1 MLVCPQCQ
9 FENPTTNRFCQR
21 CGSPLRPLQ
30 AIVMPPPSATAG
42 SEAPAEMAAPPRLKD
57 WLVGDR
63 YLDKAQRYQ
72 ARSGT
77 DISQALDQV
86 LLVAVV
92 DCQPGIPSPLLMEPE
107 EPPADPTTSTEG
119 LPALAAPYLELQSQL
134 FPAIP
139 ELHGAWQRDG
149 YGVLVL
155 EDRSQWRSLE
165 AAWESEDPD
174 PLEVLHWF
182 YEMTELWQALMPW
195 AAQASLLHPDN
206 LRIDEDQILCL
217 QRIYQDLDAT
227 KADLDALGQCWQ
239 ALLTR
244 HGSETSNAL
253 MAVAEAMAAGKV
265 LHVEQVQE
273 KLAAIAAVWQ
283 TPEPPREDPQ
293 APVEADSADLE
304 AAADPADPA
313 APPSADTTLEGAIAL
328 NADMETVEDHP
339 DPDLPLESG
348 DESTAAPPSEP
359 FAATMISDED
369 LMAHLGDDLDDD
381 SSDDITAAD
390 DGAMGDLPTM
400 ALPMQLFRLDEVGR
414 THVGRQRDHNEDSFF
429 SRTYLEKVDSP
440 SGPRLKAKGLY
451 ILCDGMGGHAGGEVA
466 SALAVS
472 TLEAYFADHWQ
483 DTLPTVEVIREG
495 IAQAN
500 RAIFEKNDGEGR
512 SGSGRMGTTLLLLLL
527 QDTEAM
533 VAHVGDSRLYSFTR
547 RQGLRQVTVDHEV
560 GQREIQRGVE
570 PAIAY
575 ARPDAY
581 QLTQALG
588 PRNSQ
593 DVAPSINTLPIT
605 EDILLLLCSD
615 GLSDNDLLEHH
626 VSTHVEPLLKSRHDL
641 EEGVSQLIDLANE
654 HNGHDNITAVAVRLK
669 LRPNLDALRGV

>member
-1 MLVCPQCQ
+1 
-9 FENPTTNRFCQR
+9 
-21 CGSPLRPLQ
+21 
-30 AIVMPPPSATAG
+30 
-42 SEAPAEMAAPPRLKD
+42 
-57 WLVGDR
+57 
-63 YLDKAQRYQ
+63 
-72 ARSGT
+72 
-77 DISQALDQV
+77 
-86 LLVAVV
+86 
-92 DCQPGIPSPLLMEPE
+92 
-107 EPPADPTTSTEG
+107 
-119 LPALAAPYLELQSQL
+119 
-134 FPAIP
+134 
-139 ELHGAWQRDG
+139 
-149 YGVLVL
+149 
-155 EDRSQWRSLE
+155 
-165 AAWESEDPD
+165 
-174 PLEVLHWF
+174 
-182 YEMTELWQALMPW
+182 
-195 AAQASLLHPDN
+195 
-206 LRIDEDQILCL
+206 
-217 QRIYQDLDAT
+217 
-227 KADLDALGQCWQ
+227 
-239 ALLTR
+239 
-244 HGSETSNAL
+244 
-253 MAVAEAMAAGKV
+253 
-265 LHVEQVQE
+265 
-273 KLAAIAAVWQ
+273 AAIAADWQ
-283 TPEPPREDPQ
+283 TPAPPREDPQ